1 VPRLR
6 IARGAVLTALALMS
20 VASIAGRALFSRPLP
35 GDYELVQTGCAL
47 FVALC
52 LPYCQLKNANII
64 IDFFTA
70 KATRRTQGR
79 LDALGAL
86 LVGLVMLLIAWRTGA
101 GLLSIR
107 ASGETTTI
115 LGMPTWWTYAACC
128 PASCSLR
135 WLPFEAPPDLPDD
148 PVMTGLGVGLL
159 LFGAMLVLMAL
170 RVPIAIAMF
179 VPARSAMSCC
189 RARRRC

>member
-1 VPRLR
+1 MSGPQLHEFEPP
-6 IARGAVLTALALMS
+6 APTWLDHACHACALLGGAVLTALALMS

-79 LDALGAL
+79 LDAIGAL

-107 ASGETTTI
+107 TSGETTTI
-115 LGMPTWWTYAACC
+115 LGMPTWWTYAGM
-128 PASCSLR
+128 
-135 WLPFEAPPDLPDD
+135 LPGIVLTALVAFRGALQIFR
-148 PVMTGLGVGLL
+148 MT
-159 LFGAMLVLMAL
+159 
-170 RVPIAIAMF
+170 R
-179 VPARSAMSCC
+179 
-189 RARRRC
+189 